1 MASLPNSDLIG
12 AHEEAR
18 DSARRAT
25 VSHATNRTL
34 VMVLLVLGSAIFLI
48 PFYVMLAI
56 ALKTEK
62 ELGMTEIWIW
72 PQHPTLEN
80 FRYVLTN
87 PNVSFALFLKNTAFV
102 ATMATLGVLFSS
114 SVTAYAFARLKFP
127 GRDRLF
133 LLLLSTMMLPGIV
146 TMIPTYVMFAK
157 IGWVNSFKPMTVPA
171 FFGGGA
177 FNIFLLRQFIMGIPK
192 ELDEAAVLD
201 GASHWTIYSRII
213 LPLSSAAL
221 ATVGVL
227 AFIYNWKDFMG
238 PLLYLNDPDL
248 QTNELG
254 LSTYNALQASKWN
267 LVMAGSVL
275 VMIPIVVIF
284 FVGQRYFVKGLAMTG
299 GK

>member
-1 MASLPNSDLIG
+1 MAALLGRDLTEQ
-12 AHEEAR
+12 AAR
-18 DSARRAT
+18 DSARKATRGSRTSRA
-25 VSHATNRTL
+25 
-34 VMVLLVLGSAIFLI
+34 LVLALLFIGAVVFLV

-56 ALKTEK
+56 ALKSEK
-62 ELGMTEIWIW
+62 ELGMTEIWTW
-72 PQHPTLEN
+72 PKQPTLEN
-80 FRYVLTN
+80 FRYVIEN
-87 PNVSFALFLKNTAFV
+87 PNVSFGLFLKNTAV
-102 ATMATLGVLFSS
+102 ISTLSTLGVLFSS
-114 SVTAYAFARLKFP
+114 SVVAYAFARLKFP

-146 TMIPTYVMFAK
+146 TQIPTYVLFSK
-157 IGWVNSFKPMTVPA
+157 IGWVNSIKPLTVPA

-177 FNIFLLRQFIMGIPK
+177 FNIFLLRQFILSIPR

-227 AFIYNWKDFMG
+227 CFIYNWKDFFG
-238 PLLYLNDPDL
+238 PLLYLNDPSL

-254 LSTYNALQASKWN
+254 LSTYNSLQASKWH
-267 LVMAGSVL
+267 LIMAGSTL
-275 VMIPIVVIF
+275 VMIPIVILF

>member
-1 MASLPNSDLIG
+1 MATVAGHDL
-12 AHEEAR
+12 AEREAR
-18 DSARRAT
+18 NSALRAT
-25 VSHATNRTL
+25 VGNRTSRAIVL
-34 VMVLLVLGSAIFLI
+34 ILLVVGSAVFLV

-56 ALKTEK
+56 ALKSEK
-62 ELGMTEIWIW
+62 ELGMTEIWTW

-80 FRYVLTN
+80 FRYVLAN
-87 PNVSFALFLKNTAFV
+87 PNISFALMLRNTAFV
-102 ATMATLGVLFSS
+102 STMSTIGVLFSS
-114 SVTAYAFARLKFP
+114 SVVAYAFARLKFP

-133 LLLLSTMMLPGIV
+133 LLLLSTMMLPSIV
-146 TMIPTYVMFAK
+146 TMIPTYVLFAK
-157 IGWVNSFKPMTVPA
+157 LSWVNSFRPMIIPA

-177 FNIFLLRQFIMGIPK
+177 FNIFLLRQFIMGIPQ
-192 ELDEAAVLD
+192 ELDEAALLD

-227 AFIYNWKDFMG
+227 CFIYNWKDFMG

-254 LSTYNALQASKWN
+254 LNTYNALQASKWH
-267 LVMAGSVL
+267 LVMAGSVM
-275 VMIPIVVIF
+275 VMIPIVVMF

>member
-1 MASLPNSDLIG
+1 MASVAGHDL
-12 AHEEAR
+12 AEQAAR
-18 DSARRAT
+18 GSARRAT
-25 VSHATNRTL
+25 LGNRTSRVAVL
-34 VMVLLVLGSAIFLI
+34 ALLVLGSAVFLI

-56 ALKTEK
+56 SLKSEK
-62 ELGMTEIWIW
+62 ELGMTEIWNW
-72 PQHPTLEN
+72 PLHPTFEN
-80 FRYVLTN
+80 YRYVIEN
-87 PNVSFALFLKNTAFV
+87 PNVSFGLFLRNTAFIS
-102 ATMATLGVLFSS
+102 TISTIGVLFSS
-114 SVTAYAFARLKFP
+114 SVVAYAFARLRFP

-133 LLLLSTMMLPGIV
+133 LLLLSTMMLPSIV
-146 TMIPTYVMFAK
+146 TMIPTYVLFAK
-157 IGWVNSFKPMTVPA
+157 IGWVNSFKPLTIPA

-177 FNIFLLRQFIMGIPK
+177 FNIFLLRQFIMGIPQ
-192 ELDEAAVLD
+192 ELDEAALLD

-227 AFIYNWKDFMG
+227 CFIYNWKDFVG

-254 LSTYNALQASKWN
+254 LNTYNALQASKWH
-267 LVMAGSVL
+267 LVMAGSVM
-275 VMIPIVVIF
+275 VMIPIVIMF

>member
-1 MASLPNSDLIG
+1 MAALLGHDL
-12 AHEEAR
+12 AERQAR

-25 VSHATNRTL
+25 LGNRSSRAA
-34 VMVLLVLGSAIFLI
+34 VLAMLLLGSMVFLV

-56 ALKTEK
+56 SLKSEK
-62 ELGMTEIWIW
+62 ELGMTEIWNW
-72 PQHPTLEN
+72 PRNATFEN
-80 FRYVLTN
+80 YRYVIQN
-87 PNVSFALFLKNTAFV
+87 PNVSFGLFLRNTVFISV
-102 ATMATLGVLFSS
+102 VTTIGVLFSS
-114 SVTAYAFARLKFP
+114 SVVAYAFARLKFP

-146 TMIPTYVMFAK
+146 TMIPTYVLFAK
-157 IGWVNSFKPMTVPA
+157 IGWVNSFKPLTIPA

-177 FNIFLLRQFIMGIPK
+177 FNIFLLRQFIMGIPQ

-213 LPLSSAAL
+213 LPLSGAAL

-227 AFIYNWKDFMG
+227 CFIFNWKEFLG
-238 PLLYLNDPDL
+238 PLLYLNDPML

-254 LSTYNALQASKWN
+254 LSTYNSLQSSKWH

-275 VMIPIVVIF
+275 VMIPIVIIF